1 MQERLAE
8 LEVRLTFQ
16 DKTIQELN
24 EVVTL
29 QQRQLDRMARE
40 LETLKAQLQ
49 ILAPSLVSSRAEET
63 PPPHY

>member
-24 EVVTL
+24 EVVTR
-29 QQRQLDRMARE
+29 QQRQLDRMTRE

-49 ILAPSLVSSRAEET
+49 ILAPSLVASQSEET

>member
-24 EVVTL
+24 EVVTR
-29 QQRQLDRMARE
+29 QQRQLDRMTRE

-49 ILAPSLVSSRAEET
+49 VLAPSLVASQSEET

>member
-24 EVVTL
+24 EVVTR

-40 LETLKAQLQ
+40 LAMLKAQLQ
-49 ILAPSLVSSRAEET
+49 ILAPSPAASDAEET

>member
-1 MQERLAE
+1 MRERLAE

-24 EVVTL
+24 EVVTR
-29 QQRQLDRMARE
+29 QQRQLDRMTRE

-49 ILAPSLVSSRAEET
+49 ILAPSLVASQSEET

>member
-24 EVVTL
+24 EVVTR
-29 QQRQLDRMARE
+29 QQRQLDRMTRE

-49 ILAPSLVSSRAEET
+49 ILAPLLVASQSEET

>member
-1 MQERLAE
+1 MRERLAE

-24 EVVTL
+24 EVVTR
-29 QQRQLDRMARE
+29 QQLQLDRMARE
-40 LETLKAQLQ
+40 LETLRAQLQ
-49 ILAPSLVSSRAEET
+49 VLAPSLVASRAEET

>member
-24 EVVTL
+24 EVVTR

-49 ILAPSLVSSRAEET
+49 ILAPLLVANRAEET